1 MYKAAA
7 IAGTPMGRLVTQPEI
22 GQMVVRL
29 CSSEFDFVTGQAIVV
44 DGGLNDPPLSAARHL
59 AGVIAIPDDGGAG
72 ERRADHEGRRPRR
85 RI

>member
-1 MYKAAA
+1 MRDYKAAA

-44 DGGLNDPPLSAARHL
+44 DGGRT
-59 AGVIAIPDDGGAG
+59 IP
-72 ERRADHEGRRPRR
+72 RFPRLD
-85 RI
+85 ISQG